1 MVPIWSPCNPESR
14 SEWSSLEIHFNVLG
28 ETSLIRFKVRV
39 AAWIGVV
46 FVLITGLVG
55 KI

>member
-1 MVPIWSPCNPESR
+1 MWSPCNPESR
-14 SEWSSLEIHFNVLG
+14 SEWSLGIQFNFLG
-28 ETSLIRFKVRV
+28 ETSLIRFKIRV